1 MSIEET
7 METVPVMA
15 PKALISGP
23 PALSDIFS
31 ASEDEHEEEGRDEEL
46 LDLEH
51 SEGFFAKRQAPP
63 SNPSDPAGVPPAEWA
78 CMHGLFPLRDGSDD
92 SYSWCNFPF
101 FPTAD
106 EESTSVP
113 SKGTPTL
120 PETKSV
126 SASPTA
132 VPDMV
137 LDDHKTTGQVD
148 DNESIASV
156 STVGK
161 IFEDL
166 SSLPSLMADNFPRR
180 KNDVNSTHATA
191 STLSSSS
198 SANQDVVPPVS
209 LHSHMWDDNSTVD
222 SLTSVATDRL
232 DEVIAEKLRQVDAD
246 KTIGDTPKS
255 AVALMRSSSS
265 ASARSLKRKKAA
277 SLTDTKCDQSVLSC
291 QTSHATSVASPRSVS
306 NRTALVRELK
316 SAIEEYGRFHVRCA
330 SIACAL
336 ADTHDNG
343 HDYAQALKLYR
354 EATTIYTTKLGDH
367 HATTINAKVQLG
379 KILEKMG
386 DHDRAIELYF
396 SVLSMQKAIL
406 GDTHVTIPDTLS
418 HLASALKRKGRP
430 SQSIKELKRALK
442 LYRGSLGDSHP
453 RVAETVDEIS
463 SLYVMVGDYDKA
475 TAILE
480 EVVKLK
486 AATVGM
492 NHEDV
497 AKTLFELATAY
508 ELAGEKSKA
517 LRTLKRCFSI
527 QSNIYGDN
535 SDKASMVLE
544 RIAQICRSN
553 GDSERAVAAFL
564 GVLRARKD
572 LHGESHPIVAD
583 TYLHLGIALR
593 ENKQQD
599 KAMKCMKQALSIY
612 VGEGKDMHDVGMI
625 AEVMQEMAFIH
636 RSKGQLN
643 DAIKIFKQV
652 LTIRQKMGEQEL
664 HRVADTLFHLGTTEL
679 ELKNHTKALNFFM
692 EALNIYEK
700 TSNEIGVDFAKT
712 LYCTGIVFDA
722 SRHHERAQEAY
733 AEAIKV
739 FLSQGLSDRQV
750 KDIVA
755 LLDKLKTSGSPSKR
769 GNRTT
774 RNK

>member
-1 MSIEET
+1 MAIEEA
-7 METVPVMA
+7 METVPVVT

-31 ASEDEHEEEGRDEEL
+31 ASEDEQEEEGRDEEL
-46 LDLEH
+46 LEN

-63 SNPSDPAGVPPAEWA
+63 TNPFVPAGFAPSEWA
-78 CMHGLFPLRDGSDD
+78 CMHAEE
-92 SYSWCNFPF
+92 
-101 FPTAD
+101 PT
-106 EESTSVP
+106 SIP
-113 SKGTPTL
+113 NKYTPTP
-120 PETKSV
+120 PETKLLSV
-126 SASPTA
+126 SPTA
-132 VPDMV
+132 VPDLH
-137 LDDHKTTGQVD
+137 LDDHKTTGQID
-148 DNESIASV
+148 ENESIASV
-156 STVGK
+156 STIGR

-166 SSLPSLMADNFPRR
+166 SSLPSLMADNFPGR
-180 KNDVNSTHATA
+180 KNGENSTLVSA
-191 STLSSSS
+191 SNLSSTS
-198 SANQDVVPPVS
+198 SANQDVVPPISV
-209 LHSHMWDDNSTVD
+209 HSQIWDDNSTIG
-222 SLTSVATDRL
+222 SVNSVPTDKL
-232 DEVIAEKLRQVDAD
+232 DEVIAEKLRQVDVD
-246 KTIGDTPKS
+246 ETIGDTQRS

-265 ASARSLKRKKAA
+265 ASARSLKRKKAV
-277 SLTDTKCDQSVLSC
+277 SPTDIKCDQSALSG
-291 QTSHATSVASPRSVS
+291 QVSYATGVASPRSVS

-336 ADTHDNG
+336 ADM
-343 HDYAQALKLYR
+343 HDYGHEYPQALKLYR

-367 HATTINAKVQLG
+367 HETTIDAKVQLG

-396 SVLSMQKAIL
+396 SVLSMQKAIF
-406 GDTHVTIPDTLS
+406 GDTHESIPNTLS

-430 SQSIKELKRALK
+430 AQSIKELKRALK

-453 RVAETVDEIS
+453 RVAEIVDEIS
-463 SLYVMVGDYDKA
+463 ALYVIVGDYDKA

-492 NHEDV
+492 NHEEV
-497 AKTLFELATAY
+497 AKTLFDLATAY
-508 ELAGEKSKA
+508 EAAGETTKA

-527 QSNIYGDN
+527 HSNIHGDN
-535 SDKASMVLE
+535 SDKATMVLE
-544 RIAQICRSN
+544 RIAQVCRN
-553 GDSERAVAAFL
+553 TGDTERAVAAFL

-572 LHGESHPIVAD
+572 LHGDSHPIVAD
-583 TYLHLGIALR
+583 TYLQLGIALR

-679 ELKNHTKALNFFM
+679 ELKNHSKALNYFM

-722 SRHHERAQEAY
+722 SRHQERAQEAY
-733 AEAIKV
+733 DEAIKV
-739 FLSQGLSDRQV
+739 FKSQGLSDRQV

-755 LLDKLKTSGSPSKR
+755 LLNKLKTSESTSKR
-769 GNRTT
+769 GNRT
-774 RNK
+774 RK